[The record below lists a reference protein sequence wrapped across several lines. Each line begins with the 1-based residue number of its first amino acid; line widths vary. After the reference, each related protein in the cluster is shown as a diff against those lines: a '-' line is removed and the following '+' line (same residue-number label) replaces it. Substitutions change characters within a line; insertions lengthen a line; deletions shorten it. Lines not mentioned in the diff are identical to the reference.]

1 MGVVVGGIGW
11 HAAAGSDHAITISP
25 TVARSRGILF
35 GKHFSPRFLVGFRK
49 PFNFISNLYRK
60 VCFRKSN
67 KESVCQEKP
76 QRKSGFGKATKK
88 LLPAGPKAWEWE
100 PELPPSGETKKQ
112 AGHQCPQHVIW
123 ETKKQAC

>member
-35 GKHFSPRFLVGFRK
+35 SPHFLVGFRK
-49 PFNFISNLYRK
+49 PFNFISNLHRK

-67 KESVCQEKP
+67 KERVS
-76 QRKSGFGKATKK
+76 GKATKK
-88 LLPAGPKAWEWE
+88 VRFGKSNKEIAAGWAKGVGVGTRA
-100 PELPPSGETKKQ
+100 PSLG
-112 AGHQCPQHVIW
+112 GN
-123 ETKKQAC
+123 